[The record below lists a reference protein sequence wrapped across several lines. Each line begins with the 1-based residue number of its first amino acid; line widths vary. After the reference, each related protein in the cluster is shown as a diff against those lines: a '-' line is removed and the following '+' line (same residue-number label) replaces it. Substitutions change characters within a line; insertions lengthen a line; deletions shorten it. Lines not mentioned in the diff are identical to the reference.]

1 MDQLKEGFLLSDN
14 LVSGL
19 LSVEVFTGLLGI
31 FLEADQSGVGI
42 ASGELTTG
50 QSGKEMSLEN
60 FPVDQSWDGLLSGDG
75 FLSEEGFLFRVSF
88 PFVELVIGQSCRGIS
103 LLNKSSDQSGVG
115 RFPGL
120 FMVDQP
126 ELLPTEEADS

>member
-1 MDQLKEGFLLSDN
+1 MVQSKEGFLLSDK
-14 LVSGL
+14 LVSGF
-19 LSVEVFTGLLGI
+19 LSVELFTGLLGV

-42 ASGELTTG
+42 ASGEPTTG

-75 FLSEEGFLFRVSF
+75 FLSEEGFLFTDGFSLG
-88 PFVELVIGQSCRGIS
+88 ELLIGQSCRGKS

-126 ELLPTEEADS
+126 EMLPTEEADS